1 MSSNDLIGRFRWI
14 VLALALL
21 IVTSGCVQRRMTVRS
36 NPPGAM
42 VYVDDY
48 PIGTTPVS
56 TDFTYYGT
64 RKVRLVKDGYETL
77 TVYQPMKTPWYQWF
91 GIDFFSENIWP
102 GEIRDE
108 RAYEYQMIP
117 TVQVPTEQLIGRAE
131 QLRANSQP
139 ALGAVVPATTT
150 LPPGA
155 IVSPPPNMPPP
166 TMPPPTGA
174 TPPAYLPP
182 GNTPGSP
189 PGFGTPP
196 Y

>member
-1 MSSNDLIGRFRWI
+1 MSMDGLRGRFRWI
-14 VLALALL
+14 ALVSALL
-21 IVTSGCVQRRMTVRS
+21 TVATGCVQRRMTVRS

-64 RKVRLVKDGYETL
+64 RKVRLVKDGFETL
-77 TVYQPMKTPWYQWF
+77 TVYQPMKTPWYEWF

-108 RAYEYQMIP
+108 RAYEFQMIP
-117 TVQVPTEQLIGRAE
+117 TVQVPNEQLIGRAE
-131 QLRANSQP
+131 QMRANSQP
-139 ALGAVVPATTT
+139 ALGAVVPPTSV

-155 IVSPPPNMPPP
+155 IVAPAPNIPPPVS
-166 TMPPPTGA
+166 T

-182 GNTPGSP
+182 GNIPTNSP
-189 PGFGTPP
+189 IFGAPP
-196 Y
+196 P

>member
-1 MSSNDLIGRFRWI
+1 MSSNDYIGRFRWI

-21 IVTSGCVQRRMTVRS
+21 LVASGCVQRRMTVRS

-42 VYVDDY
+42 VYVDDN

-56 TDFTYYGT
+56 ADFTYYGT

-139 ALGAVVPATTT
+139 TIGVSGPPQTT

-155 IVSPPPNMPPP
+155 IVTPTPNIAPP
-166 TMPPPTGA
+166 TSA

-182 GNTPGSP
+182 GNTPGNP
-189 PGFGTPP
+189 PAFGNPAL
-196 Y
+196 